1 MTKFR
6 TNTPDAPE
14 RRAPKQTKPG
24 RVADGKLGVYD
35 GKGRLRGMVGPK
47 ATASTAARF
56 HGQHGSKIGA
66 GPDGKPAWIAPRMV
80 ETPSTLG
87 AVSAQGSATPGAT
100 GDTLADVSSRGVTA
114 TQVKTGGS
122 NG

>member
-1 MTKFR
+1 MSR
-6 TNTPDAPE
+6 QDDAPE
-14 RRAPKQTKPG
+14 RRAPKQAKPG

-35 GKGRLRGMVGPK
+35 GKGRLRGVVGPK

-56 HGQHGSKIGA
+56 HGQHGSKIGT
-66 GPDGKPAWIAPRMV
+66 GPDGKPAWIAP
-80 ETPSTLG
+80 TLG
-87 AVSAQGSATPGAT
+87 AVSAQGSATPGAQ
-100 GDTLADVSSRGVTA
+100 GDTLADISSRGVTA

>member
-24 RVADGKLGVYD
+24 RVADGKIGVYD
-35 GKGRLRGMVGPK
+35 GKGRMRGIVGPK
-47 ATASTAARF
+47 ATARTAARF
-56 HGQHGSKIGA
+56 HGQLRIKDRHRT
-66 GPDGKPAWIAPRMV
+66 DGKPAWLAP
-80 ETPSTLG
+80 TLG
-87 AVSAQGSATPGAT
+87 AVSAQGSATPGAQ

>member
-6 TNTPDAPE
+6 TNTPDAAVP
-14 RRAPKQTKPG
+14 RAPKQTKPG

-35 GKGRLRGMVGPK
+35 SKGRMRGIVGPK
-47 ATASTAARF
+47 ATAATAARF
-56 HGQHGSKIGA
+56 HGQHGSKIGT
-66 GPDGKPAWIAPRMV
+66 GPDGKPAWLAP
-80 ETPSTLG
+80 TLG
-87 AVSAQGSATPGAT
+87 VVSAQGSATPGAT

>member
-24 RVADGKLGVYD
+24 RVSDGKLGVYD
-35 GKGRLRGMVGPK
+35 GKGRLRGIVGPK
-47 ATASTAARF
+47 ATSSTAARF
-56 HGQHGSKIGA
+56 HGQLGSKLGTK
-66 GPDGKPAWIAPRMV
+66 DGKPAWIAP
-80 ETPSTLG
+80 TLG
-87 AVSAQGSATPGAT
+87 AVSAEGSATPGAQ